1 MPATQILWDLRK
13 SCIRGVSDS
22 PSSLHWLIKVIQSYV
37 DQSPSAPTQVACD
50 DPRWMT
56 SWAEV
61 LSGGRDR
68 SQAPLVFRKGTGAP
82 FCSAWAP
89 LQPQYLPNAIPKEG
103 TTGTGICPHT
113 GNKLQGTCLTRFWF
127 VLPLVSLDSI

>member
-1 MPATQILWDLRK
+1 MVSVWVDKMEAGGMPATQILWDLRK
-13 SCIRGVSDS
+13 SCILGVSDS

-50 DPRWMT
+50 DLRWMT

-82 FCSAWAP
+82 FCSAWAVTI
-89 LQPQYLPNAIPKEG
+89 AAS
-103 TTGTGICPHT
+103 
-113 GNKLQGTCLTRFWF
+113 
-127 VLPLVSLDSI
+127 VLA